1 MRIKTMQPPSNECD
15 QLMALDWS
23 SLGRLVRRRTLDAV
37 TLHFSALA
45 AVAGQPE
52 PETPANDGLDRRRR

>member
-1 MRIKTMQPPSNECD
+1 MRLTTKPTPANECD

-37 TLHFSALA
+37 TLHFSTLA
-45 AVAGQPE
+45 AAAGQPG
-52 PETPANDGLDRRRR
+52 PEVTANDGLDRRRR